1 MSTPIQGLRGTG
13 QFTETF
19 RPRNYRELFTLLEP
33 SGNAPLNAL
42 LAMGQSESTND
53 PAFRNFRDE
62 LPERVMTANA
72 ANTTGTGSIT
82 LTDDAENK
90 FAIAGSIVVN
100 GSTGEVMHVT
110 ADTTG
115 TSLSVTRN
123 IGDAVDAD
131 AGTTGVQIPDVSVGD
146 KLFIAGFAA
155 QEGADTP
162 TAVSFDA
169 VMVENYCQIF
179 RTSFSVTGT
188 QNSTYLRTGDKQ
200 DEARVKALK
209 LHMSDIERAMFFGAK
224 NEDNGTSAQPRRFT
238 GGLMNSLSNKYDISS
253 ANAGVNANATKMTEE
268 EFDLLL
274 TETIFKFG
282 SNSKIAFV
290 GAKVANHL
298 QQFGKDRWQP
308 TQVEGAYGVN
318 LTRYSTF
325 AGDLMVHL
333 HPQFRQIPGMDTAM
347 VIVDFPYLS
356 YRYLEGRDTQL
367 LENRQ
372 NPGADTEVSEY
383 LTECG
388 LELMQDKVHA
398 VIEGW
403 SSRSATP

>member
-33 SGNAPLNAL
+33 NGNSPLNAL
-42 LAMGQSESTND
+42 LSMGQSESTND

-62 LPERVMTANA
+62 LPERRMTVNGAVA
-72 ANTTGTGSIT
+72 STGTGNETIT
-82 LTDDAENK
+82 LDADNENK

-100 GSTGEVMHVT
+100 AATGEVMYVT

-115 TSLSVTRN
+115 TSLAVTRN
-123 IGDAVDAD
+123 
-131 AGTTGVQIPDVSVGD
+131 VGD
-146 KLFIAGFAA
+146 TAHAIADGAELFIAGFAA

-169 VMVENYCQIF
+169 VMVENFCQIF

-188 QNSTYLRTGDKQ
+188 MNSTYLRTGDKK

-209 LHMSDIERAMFFGAK
+209 MHMSDIERAMFFGK
-224 NEDNGTSAQPRRFT
+224 KDEDNASSAQPRRFT
-238 GGLMNSLSNKYDISS
+238 GGLMTSLTNKWDVGTASSS
-253 ANAGVNANATKMTEE
+253 AINAADGILTEE
-268 EFDLLL
+268 EFDLAL

-367 LENRQ
+367 LEGRQ

-403 SSRSATP
+403 AARAA

>member
-1 MSTPIQGLRGTG
+1 MSTPVQGLRGTG
-13 QFTETF
+13 EFSTEF

-33 SGNAPLNAL
+33 NGNSPLNAL
-42 LAMGQSESTND
+42 LSMGSSESTND

-62 LPERVMTANA
+62 LPERRLTVNGAVTS
-72 ANTTGTGSIT
+72 TGTSSETIT
-82 LTDDAENK
+82 VDADNDNK
-90 FAIAGSIVVN
+90 FAVAGSIVVN
-100 GSTGEVMHVT
+100 SATGEVMHVT
-110 ADTTG
+110 ADGGG
-115 TSLSVTRN
+115 TSLTVTRN
-123 IGDAVDAD
+123 VG
-131 AGTTGVQIPDVSVGD
+131 GTAHAIDD
-146 KLFIAGFAA
+146 NAELFIAGFAA
-155 QEGADTP
+155 EEGASTP

-169 VMVENYCQIF
+169 VMIENFCQIF

-188 QNSTYLRTGDKQ
+188 MAATYLRTGDKE

-209 LHMSDIERAMFFGAK
+209 LHMSDIERAMFFGK
-224 NEDNGTSAQPRRFT
+224 KDEDNGSTAQPRRFT
-238 GGLMNSLSNKYDISS
+238 GGLMTSLTNKFDVGTASSS
-253 ANAGVNANATKMTEE
+253 AINAADGILTEE
-268 EFDLLL
+268 EFDLAL

-298 QQFGKDRWQP
+298 QQFGKARWQP

-347 VIVDFPYLS
+347 VIVDFPYLV

-367 LENRQ
+367 LEDRQ
-372 NPGADTEVSEY
+372 SPGADTRISEY

-388 LELMQDKVHA
+388 LELTQDKVHA

-403 SSRSATP
+403 SARSA

>member
-19 RPRNYRELFTLLEP
+19 RPRNYRELYTLLEP
-33 SGNAPLNAL
+33 NGTAPLQAL
-42 LAMGQSESTND
+42 LSMGSSESSND
-53 PAFRNFRDE
+53 PEIRLFRDE
-62 LPERVMTANA
+62 LPERRMKINMDTDSNDDGTNDSPIA
-72 ANTTGTGSIT
+72 AGVTS
-82 LTDDAENK
+82 LTVDADDENK
-90 FAIAGSIVVN
+90 FAIAGSIIVN
-100 GSTGEVMHVT
+100 SRTGEVMRAT

-115 TSLSVTRN
+115 TTLTVTRN
-123 IGDAVDAD
+123 IG
-131 AGTTGVQIPDVSVGD
+131 GTTHVIHDND
-146 KLFIAGFAA
+146 DLFIAGFAA
-155 QEGADTP
+155 QEGADVATS
-162 TAVSFDA
+162 VSFDA
-169 VMVENYCQIF
+169 IMISNFLQIF

-188 QNSTYLRTGDKQ
+188 MQSTYLRTGDKE
-200 DEARVKALK
+200 DESRVKALK
-209 LHMSDIERAMFFGAK
+209 MHMSDIERAMFFGIK
-224 NEDNGTSAQPRRFT
+224 SEDTSTAAQPLRTT
-238 GGLMNSLSNKYDISS
+238 GGLMNAVTANKYDISGV
-253 ANAGVNANATKMTEE
+253 NAGVNAGAGILTEE

-298 QQFGKDRWQP
+298 QQIGKDRWQP

-347 VIVDFPYLS
+347 VVVDFPYLV

-367 LENRQ
+367 LEDRQ
-372 NPGADTEVSEY
+372 SPGADTRISEY
-383 LTECG
+383 LTEAG
-388 LELMQDKVHA
+388 LELTQDKVHA

-403 SSRSATP
+403 SARAA

>member
-33 SGNAPLNAL
+33 NGNSPLNAL
-42 LAMGQSESTND
+42 LSMGQSESTND

-62 LPERVMTANA
+62 LPERRMTVNGAVA
-72 ANTTGTGSIT
+72 STGTGNETIT
-82 LTDDAENK
+82 LDADNENK
-90 FAIAGSIVVN
+90 FAIAGAIVVN
-100 GSTGEVMHVT
+100 AATGEVMHVT

-115 TSLSVTRN
+115 TSLAVTRN
-123 IGDAVDAD
+123 VGGTAHAIAD
-131 AGTTGVQIPDVSVGD
+131 NAE
-146 KLFIAGFAA
+146 LFIAGFAA

-169 VMVENYCQIF
+169 VMVENFCQIF

-238 GGLMNSLSNKYDISS
+238 GGLMNSLSNKYDVSG
-253 ANAGVNANATKMTEE
+253 ANAGVNAAANIMTEE

-403 SSRSATP
+403 AARSA

>member
-1 MSTPIQGLRGTG
+1 
-13 QFTETF
+13 
-19 RPRNYRELFTLLEP
+19 
-33 SGNAPLNAL
+33 
-42 LAMGQSESTND
+42 MGQSESTND

-62 LPERVMTANA
+62 LPERRMKVNGAVASTGNTAED
-72 ANTTGTGSIT
+72 IT
-82 LTDDAENK
+82 LDADNENK
-90 FAIAGSIVVN
+90 FAVKGAIIVN
-100 GSTGEVMHVT
+100 SETGEVMHAT
-110 ADTTG
+110 ADTTA
-115 TSLSVTRN
+115 TTLSVTRN
-123 IGDAVDAD
+123 VGGTAFAIADDAE
-131 AGTTGVQIPDVSVGD
+131 
-146 KLFIAGFAA
+146 LFIAGFAA

-169 VMVENYCQIF
+169 IMVENFCQIF

-188 QNSTYLRTGDKQ
+188 MNSTYLRTGDKQ

-209 LHMSDIERAMFFGAK
+209 MHMSDIERAMFFGK
-224 NEDNGTSAQPRRFT
+224 KQTNDGSSNVAQALRFT
-238 GGLMNSLSNKYDISS
+238 GGLMTSLTNKFDVGTASSS
-253 ANAGVNANATKMTEE
+253 AINAADGILTEE
-268 EFDLLL
+268 EFDLAL

-367 LENRQ
+367 LEGRQ

-388 LELMQDKVHA
+388 LELMQDSVHA

-403 SSRSATP
+403 SARKA

>member
-62 LPERVMTANA
+62 LPERRMTVNGAVA
-72 ANTTGTGSIT
+72 STGTGSETIT
-82 LTDDAENK
+82 LDADNENK

-100 GSTGEVMHVT
+100 AATGEVMHVT

-115 TSLSVTRN
+115 TSLTVTRN
-123 IGDAVDAD
+123 VGGTAHAIAD
-131 AGTTGVQIPDVSVGD
+131 NAE
-146 KLFIAGFAA
+146 LFIAGFAA

-169 VMVENYCQIF
+169 VMVENFCQIF

-188 QNSTYLRTGDKQ
+188 MNSTYLRTGDKQ

-209 LHMSDIERAMFFGAK
+209 MHMSDIERAMFFGK
-224 NEDNGTSAQPRRFT
+224 KDEDNASSAQPRRFT
-238 GGLMNSLSNKYDISS
+238 GGLMTSLTNKFDVATASSS
-253 ANAGVNANATKMTEE
+253 AINAADGILTEE
-268 EFDLLL
+268 EFDLAL

-403 SSRSATP
+403 SLRAAP

>member
-1 MSTPIQGLRGTG
+1 MSTPIQGLRGSG
-13 QFTETF
+13 QFDTTF
-19 RPRNYRELFTLLEP
+19 RPRNYRELYSLLEP
-33 SGNAPLNAL
+33 NGNSPLNAL
-42 LAMGQSESTND
+42 LSMGQSESTND

-62 LPERVMTANA
+62 LPERRMKVNGAVTS
-72 ANTTGTGSIT
+72 TGTGAEDIT
-82 LTDDAENK
+82 LDADNENK
-90 FAIAGSIVVN
+90 FAVKGAIIVN
-100 GSTGEVMHVT
+100 SETGEVMHAT
-110 ADTTG
+110 ADTTA
-115 TSLSVTRN
+115 TTLSVTRN
-123 IGDAVDAD
+123 VGGTGFAIEDDAE
-131 AGTTGVQIPDVSVGD
+131 
-146 KLFIAGFAA
+146 LFIAGFAA

-169 VMVENYCQIF
+169 IMIENFTQIF

-188 QNSTYLRTGDKQ
+188 MSSTYLRTGDKE

-209 LHMSDIERAMFFGAK
+209 MHMGDIERAMFFGK
-224 NEDNGTSAQPRRFT
+224 KQTNDGSSNVAQALRFT
-238 GGLMNSLSNKYDISS
+238 GGLMNSLSNKWNVADASNSTI
-253 ANAGVNANATKMTEE
+253 NATNGKLTEE
-268 EFDLLL
+268 EFDLAL
-274 TETIFKFG
+274 TESIFKFG

-367 LENRQ
+367 LEDRQ
-372 NPGADTEVSEY
+372 ANGADTRVSEY

-403 SSRSATP
+403 ATRS

>member
-1 MSTPIQGLRGTG
+1 MSTPIQGLRGSG
-13 QFTETF
+13 QFDTTF

-33 SGNAPLNAL
+33 NGNSPLNAL
-42 LAMGQSESTND
+42 LSMGQSESTND

-62 LPERVMTANA
+62 LPERRMKVNGAVTS
-72 ANTTGTGSIT
+72 TGTGSETIT
-82 LTDDAENK
+82 LDADNENK
-90 FAIAGSIVVN
+90 FAISGSIVVN
-100 GSTGEVMHVT
+100 GATGEVMHVT
-110 ADTTG
+110 SDTSG
-115 TSLSVTRN
+115 TSLVVTRN
-123 IGDAVDAD
+123 VGGTAHAIADDAE
-131 AGTTGVQIPDVSVGD
+131 
-146 KLFIAGFAA
+146 LFIAGFAA

-169 VMVENYCQIF
+169 VMVENFCQIF

-188 QNSTYLRTGDKQ
+188 MNSTYLRTGDKQ

-209 LHMSDIERAMFFGAK
+209 MHMSDIERAMFFGK
-224 NEDNGTSAQPRRFT
+224 KDEDNASSAQPRRFT
-238 GGLMNSLSNKYDISS
+238 GGLMTSLTNKFDVGTASSS
-253 ANAGVNANATKMTEE
+253 AINAADGILTEE
-268 EFDLLL
+268 EFDLAL

-367 LENRQ
+367 LEGRQ

-383 LTECG
+383 LTEAG
-388 LELMQDKVHA
+388 LELMQDSVHA

-403 SSRSATP
+403 SARKA

>member
-1 MSTPIQGLRGTG
+1 MSTPIQGLRGSG
-13 QFTETF
+13 QFDTTF

-33 SGNAPLNAL
+33 NGNSPLNAL
-42 LAMGQSESTND
+42 LSMGQSESTND

-62 LPERVMTANA
+62 LPERVMKVNGAVSS
-72 ANTTGTGSIT
+72 TGTGSETIT
-82 LTDDAENK
+82 LDADNENK
-90 FAIAGSIVVN
+90 FAISGSIVVN
-100 GSTGEVMHVT
+100 GTTGEVMHVT

-115 TSLSVTRN
+115 TSLVVTRN
-123 IGDAVDAD
+123 VGGTAHAIADDAE
-131 AGTTGVQIPDVSVGD
+131 
-146 KLFIAGFAA
+146 LFIAGFAA

-169 VMVENYCQIF
+169 IMIENFCQIF

-188 QNSTYLRTGDKQ
+188 MNSTYLRTGDKQ

-209 LHMSDIERAMFFGAK
+209 MHMSDIERAMFFGK
-224 NEDNGTSAQPRRFT
+224 KDEDNASSAQPRRFT
-238 GGLMNSLSNKYDISS
+238 GGLMTSLTNKFDVSTASSS
-253 ANAGVNANATKMTEE
+253 AINAADGILTEE
-268 EFDLLL
+268 EFDLAL

-367 LENRQ
+367 LEGRQ

-383 LTECG
+383 LTEAG
-388 LELMQDKVHA
+388 LELMQDSVHA

-403 SSRSATP
+403 SARKV

>member
-13 QFTETF
+13 QFDTTF

-33 SGNAPLNAL
+33 NGNAPLNAL
-42 LAMGQSESTND
+42 LSMGQSESTND

-62 LPERVMTANA
+62 LPERRMTVNGAVA
-72 ANTTGTGSIT
+72 STGTGNETIT
-82 LTDDAENK
+82 LDADNENK

-100 GSTGEVMHVT
+100 AATGEVMYVT

-115 TSLSVTRN
+115 TSLAVTRN
-123 IGDAVDAD
+123 VG
-131 AGTTGVQIPDVSVGD
+131 GTAHAIDD
-146 KLFIAGFAA
+146 NAELFIAGFAA

-169 VMVENYCQIF
+169 VMVENFCQIF

-403 SSRSATP
+403 SLRAA

>member
-1 MSTPIQGLRGTG
+1 MSTPVQGLRGTG
-13 QFTETF
+13 EFSTEF

-33 SGNAPLNAL
+33 NGNSPLNAL
-42 LAMGQSESTND
+42 LSMGSSESTND

-62 LPERVMTANA
+62 LPERRLTVNGAVTS
-72 ANTTGTGSIT
+72 TGTSSETIT
-82 LTDDAENK
+82 VDADNDNK
-90 FAIAGSIVVN
+90 FAVAGSIVVN
-100 GSTGEVMHVT
+100 SATGEVMHVT
-110 ADTTG
+110 ADGGG
-115 TSLSVTRN
+115 TSLTVTRN
-123 IGDAVDAD
+123 VG
-131 AGTTGVQIPDVSVGD
+131 GTAHAIDD
-146 KLFIAGFAA
+146 NAELFIAGFAA
-155 QEGADTP
+155 EEGASTP

-169 VMVENYCQIF
+169 VMIENFCQIF

-188 QNSTYLRTGDKQ
+188 MAATYLRTGDKE

-209 LHMSDIERAMFFGAK
+209 LHMSDIERAMFFGK
-224 NEDNGTSAQPRRFT
+224 KDEDNGSTAQPRRFT
-238 GGLMNSLSNKYDISS
+238 GGLMTSLTNKFDVGTASSS
-253 ANAGVNANATKMTEE
+253 AINAADGILTEE
-268 EFDLLL
+268 EFDLAL

-318 LTRYSTF
+318 LPRYSTF

-347 VIVDFPYLS
+347 VIVDFPYLV

-367 LENRQ
+367 LEDRQ
-372 NPGADTEVSEY
+372 SPGADTRISEY

-388 LELMQDKVHA
+388 LELTQDKVHA

-403 SSRSATP
+403 SARSA

>member
-13 QFTETF
+13 QFDTTF

-33 SGNAPLNAL
+33 NGNSPLNAL
-42 LAMGQSESTND
+42 LSMGQSESTND

-62 LPERVMTANA
+62 LPERRMKVNGAVTS
-72 ANTTGTGSIT
+72 TGTGSETIT
-82 LTDDAENK
+82 LDADNENK
-90 FAIAGSIVVN
+90 FAISGSIVVN
-100 GSTGEVMHVT
+100 GATGEVMHVT
-110 ADTTG
+110 SDTTG
-115 TSLSVTRN
+115 TSLVVTRN
-123 IGDAVDAD
+123 VGGTAHAIADDAE
-131 AGTTGVQIPDVSVGD
+131 
-146 KLFIAGFAA
+146 LFIAGFAA

-169 VMVENYCQIF
+169 VMVENFCQIF

-188 QNSTYLRTGDKQ
+188 MNSTYLRTGDKQ

-209 LHMSDIERAMFFGAK
+209 MHMSDIERAMFFGK
-224 NEDNGTSAQPRRFT
+224 KDEDNASSAQPRRFT
-238 GGLMNSLSNKYDISS
+238 GGLMTSLTNKFDVGTASSS
-253 ANAGVNANATKMTEE
+253 AINAANGILTEE
-268 EFDLLL
+268 EFDLAL

-388 LELMQDKVHA
+388 LELMQDSVHA

-403 SSRSATP
+403 SARKA